1 MEITILFHLWYIQEV
16 EGVRTDVRVA
26 NMSLLSTDWHINQ
39 MKKRAYES
47 DPLPINMRESVYR
60 SGSRDYVLIT
70 PNDNTKYKS
79 NSQRLKI
86 QKTLDNLQALLSK
99 PGLDQKSLNSLL
111 TQVFWV
117 QDIADSL
124 KKDDK
129 DYKSKSIGAGTL
141 ELIKKGYDI
150 KEYKNK
156 AKSFIALSGI
166 NKHTGSQINQILS
179 SNASKSISKWPRKM
193 VLCSRSN

>member
-1 MEITILFHLWYIQEV
+1 
-16 EGVRTDVRVA
+16 
-26 NMSLLSTDWHINQ
+26 MSLLSTDWHINQ

-99 PGLDQKSLNSLL
+99 PGLDQNSLNSLL
-111 TQVFWV
+111 TQVFWI

-124 KKDDK
+124 KKDDQ
-129 DYKSKSIGAGTL
+129 DYKSKSIGTGTL

-150 KEYKNK
+150 KKYKNK
-156 AKSFIALSGI
+156 SKSFIA
-166 NKHTGSQINQILS
+166 
-179 SNASKSISKWPRKM
+179 
-193 VLCSRSN
+193 VSRHQ